1 MASIFDITVRSAP
14 EVMACVATAPPSV
27 ARAPR
32 VIGLAPRKEMSR
44 LPHPRGHDRSAHRG
58 GVSPTRFRL
67 RTRESRTRI
76 RANADDSDP
85 PSPLVDPS
93 RKSASGLGASG
104 SKSAPACARCDD
116 TGLSPCRACRGS
128 GALSPGGFHAKNHVD
143 LRSVVGTNW
152 TAHVRTEGWRHF
164 EASETRPADK
174 KGNPPRLHASVR
186 LTATCDRAVSVW
198 VSVKDLKD
206 RVKWSAG
213 WKQREELAW
222 TGDADSAL
230 GAVAVPKRG
239 PVCPKCSGDKV
250 EVCVEKK
257 CVAGSKKRREKEKN
271 ETVIRET
278 TARARRAVK
287 AARKKA
293 EEEGDAD
300 AAAYVGR
307 AKKTIK
313 VVGEAKRSK
322 RERRRAA
329 RLGAN
334 DDDEGAGSG
343 SSNGEEDWGA
353 LARARRDEKLEAFVR
368 GVKNTEGPESR
379 R

>member
-1 MASIFDITVRSAP
+1 M
-14 EVMACVATAPPSV
+14 
-27 ARAPR
+27 
-32 VIGLAPRKEMSR
+32 
-44 LPHPRGHDRSAHRG
+44 
-58 GVSPTRFRL
+58 
-67 RTRESRTRI
+67 
-76 RANADDSDP
+76 
-85 PSPLVDPS
+85 
-93 RKSASGLGASG
+93 
-104 SKSAPACARCDD
+104 
-116 TGLSPCRACRGS
+116 SPCRACRGS

-164 EASETRPADK
+164 EATETRPADK
-174 KGNPPRLHASVR
+174 KANPPRLHASVR

-198 VSVKDLKD
+198 VPVKDLKD

-213 WKQREELAW
+213 WKQREELEW
-222 TGDADSAL
+222 TGDANSAL
-230 GAVAVPKRG
+230 GAVAVPKPG
-239 PVCPKCSGDKV
+239 PVCPKCSGDRF

-257 CVAGSKKRREKEKN
+257 CVAGTKKRREKEKT

-293 EEEGDAD
+293 EEEGDVD

-329 RLGAN
+329 RSGAS

-343 SSNGEEDWGA
+343 SGSGGSKQKRKSGTSNGEEDWGA

-368 GVKNTEGPESR
+368 GEKNTEGPESR
-379 R
+379 Q

>member
-1 MASIFDITVRSAP
+1 
-14 EVMACVATAPPSV
+14 MACVATAPPSV
-27 ARAPR
+27 ARALR
-32 VIGLAPRKEMSR
+32 VVGLAPRAVLR
-44 LPHPRGHDRSAHRG
+44 LLHPQGHDRSAHRG

-67 RTRESRTRI
+67 LTRESRTRVL
-76 RANADDSDP
+76 ANADDSSP
-85 PSPLVDPS
+85 PRLVDPS
-93 RKSASGLGASG
+93 RASSGLGASG
-104 SKSAPACARCDD
+104 SAPPACARCDD

-164 EASETRPADK
+164 EATETRPADK
-174 KGNPPRLHASVR
+174 KANPPRLHASVR

-198 VSVKDLKD
+198 VPVKDLKD

-222 TGDADSAL
+222 TGDANSAL
-230 GAVAVPKRG
+230 GAVAVPKPG
-239 PVCPKCSGDKV
+239 PVCPKCSGDRF

-257 CVAGSKKRREKEKN
+257 CVAGTKKRREKEKT

-293 EEEGDAD
+293 EEEGDVD

-329 RLGAN
+329 RSGAS
-334 DDDEGAGSG
+334 DDDEGVGSG
-343 SSNGEEDWGA
+343 SGSRGSKQKRKSGTSNGEEDWGA

-368 GVKNTEGPESR
+368 GEKNTEGPESR
-379 R
+379 Q